1 MKKKMYCVTALAL
14 ALVLSLAGC
23 GSSIKPASD
32 SSSSDTDYSSD
43 ASLQD
48 NEEPEESGQQDN
60 KEPEES
66 GQQDNEEP
74 EESGQQDNEEPEES
88 GQQDESVWEISF
100 TNGKGF
106 DASKYD
112 LELVDTNIAST
123 VNSYEVQTDNY
134 DVMNI
139 LEAALRFDTTA
150 TELADSLVDNIRE
163 SSGETPL
170 MDIHQEGV
178 YVTGIHE
185 GMIVLAFITDGPDD
199 TVYVLC
205 LYSTDMENCIDILNS
220 IIDDFLAS
228 DITEN
233 GGRTEYGEPVN

>member
-1 MKKKMYCVTALAL
+1 MKNKMYCVTVLAL
-14 ALVLSLAGC
+14 ALVLALAGC

-48 NEEPEESGQQDN
+48 NEEPEESWQQDN
-60 KEPEES
+60 AGPEEF
-66 GQQDNEEP
+66 
-74 EESGQQDNEEPEES
+74 

-112 LELVDTNIAST
+112 LELVDTSIIST
-123 VNSYEVQTDNY
+123 VNSYEIQTDNY
-134 DVMNI
+134 DAMNI
-139 LEAALRFDTTA
+139 LEAALRFNTTA
-150 TELADSLVDNIRE
+150 TELADSLVDRIRE

-170 MDIHQEGV
+170 LDIHQEGV
-178 YVTGIHE
+178 YVTGSHE
-185 GMIVLAFITDGPDD
+185 DMIALAFITDGPDD
-199 TVYVLC
+199 TVYALC
-205 LYSTDMENCIDILNS
+205 LYSSDAENCIDILNS